1 MTQNPSEAPARPDF
15 QEAAAAAPEA
25 AAPEASDAADGV
37 PKRTDPRTF
46 LVQAVEV
53 FPRMILPLVAIAFT
67 MRDDGPLAIP
77 ILLGLG
83 ALFLVISTFFT
94 FLAWWRLT
102 YRVGESDIRLESGL
116 LSRAARSVPYDRI
129 QDVSLEQGFVPRLFG
144 LTMVKFETGAGGSDE
159 IKLAYLTNEEGA
171 ALRELVR
178 ELRDEA
184 GDGSTVAPSP
194 QVEDPAPDTA
204 EAPVL
209 FAMGPRRLFVFGL
222 FEFSLALVAFLGA
235 AAQQVDFILPFDI
248 WDFETWQRLVA
259 GPGEQIAQLGPIGQ
273 ALGGIAA
280 VVSLL
285 IVGLL
290 TGIIRT
296 FTREWDFRLE
306 RNPKG
311 FRRRRG
317 LFTRT
322 DVVMPVHRVQAVRI
336 GTGAVRHRFGWKS
349 LMLVSLAQDSGN
361 ASHVVAPFAKAHEL
375 TPILK
380 VAGFPLPPRGLDWHR
395 TTASYRIVS
404 AVFGAAGYALL
415 ALIAAGVVLYL
426 DEPRYDWG
434 WLVVLGL
441 VVLSAFAAFRQIF
454 LWHVERHALSPSH
467 LYKRSGWL
475 APGFAIADRVKLQSV
490 EISRGPL
497 GRLFGY
503 VTVNLGLAGG
513 SYALPGIT
521 RAKAEDLR
529 AALLASMVET
539 DFSRLV
545 R

>member
-1 MTQNPSEAPARPDF
+1 MTPPPEGDGAVGEAIRAD
-15 QEAAAAAPEA
+15 EA
-25 AAPEASDAADGV
+25 DAADGS

-46 LVQAVEV
+46 LVQVVETI
-53 FPRMILPLVAIAFT
+53 PRVILPLGAVFFA
-67 MRDDGPLAIP
+67 MRDEGPLAFPVMLGFAGIF
-77 ILLGLG
+77 LL
-83 ALFLVISTFFT
+83 VSTFFT
-94 FLAWWRLT
+94 FLGWWRQT
-102 YRVGESDIRLESGL
+102 YRVGENDIRLETGV

-171 ALRELVR
+171 RLRELVR

-184 GDGSTVAPSP
+184 EGVAGDTAGAAEDTDEKAPSG
-194 QVEDPAPDTA
+194 

-235 AAQQVDFILPFDI
+235 AAQQFDFLLPFDI
-248 WDFETWQRLVA
+248 WDFDFWQGLVA
-259 GPGEQIAQLGPIGQ
+259 GPGERIAELGPVSQ
-273 ALGGIAA
+273 ALGAIAA
-280 VVSLL
+280 ILSLL
-285 IVGLL
+285 AVGLV
-290 TGIIRT
+290 TGIVRT
-296 FTREWDFRLE
+296 FTRDWDFRLE
-306 RNPKG
+306 RTPKG

-317 LFTRT
+317 MFTRT

-336 GTGAVRHRFGWKS
+336 ATGAIRHRFGWKS
-349 LMLVSLAQDSGN
+349 LKLVSLAQDSGN
-361 ASHVVAPFAKAHEL
+361 ASHVVAPFAKAREL

-395 TTASYRIVS
+395 TTASYRVL
-404 AVFGAAGYALL
+404 AALVGAAGYAALAILLGGVVQHLDDPQYEWLWLAVL
-415 ALIAAGVVLYL
+415 ALVGM
-426 DEPRYDWG
+426 
-434 WLVVLGL
+434 
-441 VVLSAFAAFRQIF
+441 SAFAGVRQLF
-454 LWHVERHALSPSH
+454 LWRVERYALSANH
-467 LYKRSGWL
+467 LYQRRGWL

-490 EISRGPL
+490 DIVRGPF

-503 VTVNLGLAGG
+503 VTLHLGLAGG
-513 SYALPGIT
+513 TFALPGIPP
-521 RAKAEDLR
+521 AEAERLR
-529 AALLASMVET
+529 RELLASMVET

>member
-1 MTQNPSEAPARPDF
+1 MTENPGDASVRPEVEEAGATAPA
-15 QEAAAAAPEA
+15 E
-25 AAPEASDAADGV
+25 AADGL

-46 LVQAVEV
+46 LVQALQT
-53 FPRMILPLVAIAFT
+53 LPSMAVPFAALAFT
-67 MRDDGPLAIP
+67 FRDESGLPIG
-77 ILLGLG
+77 ILLGLV
-83 ALFLVISTFFT
+83 AAFLAFNTIFT
-94 FLAWWRLT
+94 FLSWRRLT
-102 YRVGESDIRLESGL
+102 YRVGESDIRMESGL

-184 GDGSTVAPSP
+184 EAGAEGRALHASREKNAA
-194 QVEDPAPDTA
+194 EAAPD
-204 EAPVL
+204 APVL

-235 AAQQVDFILPFDI
+235 AAQQFDFLLPFDI

-273 ALGGIAA
+273 ALGAIAA

-285 IVGLL
+285 LVGLL
-290 TGIIRT
+290 TGVIRT
-296 FTREWDFRLE
+296 VTRDWGFRLE

-336 GTGAVRHRFGWKS
+336 ATGAVRHRFGWKS
-349 LMLVSLAQDSGN
+349 LMLVSLAQDAGN

-404 AVFGAAGYALL
+404 ALLGAAGYGLL
-415 ALIAAGVVLYL
+415 AVIAVGVALYL
-426 DEPRYDWG
+426 DEPRYDWV
-434 WLVVLGL
+434 WLVALGL
-441 VVLSAFAAFRQIF
+441 AGLSAFAAIHQIF
-454 LWHVERHALSPSH
+454 LWRAERHALSPSH
-467 LYKRSGWL
+467 LYKRRGWL

-490 EISRGPL
+490 EIARGPL

-503 VTVNLGLAGG
+503 VTLHLGLAGG

-521 RAKAEDLR
+521 RAEAERLR
-529 AALLASMVET
+529 AALLESMVDT

>member
-1 MTQNPSEAPARPDF
+1 MTENPGNAPERTKPEEGAFIAPA
-15 QEAAAAAPEA
+15 ET
-25 AAPEASDAADGV
+25 ADGL

-46 LVQAVEV
+46 IVQALQTLPSMAVPFAALAFTFRDESGLP
-53 FPRMILPLVAIAFT
+53 FGILLALVAAFLIFNA
-67 MRDDGPLAIP
+67 G
-77 ILLGLG
+77 
-83 ALFLVISTFFT
+83 FT
-94 FLAWWRLT
+94 FLAWRRLT
-102 YRVGESDIRLESGL
+102 YRVGESDIRVESGL

-129 QDVSLEQGFVPRLFG
+129 QDVSLEQGFVARLFG
-144 LTMVKFETGAGGSDE
+144 LTMVKFETGTGGSDE
-159 IKLAYLTNEEGA
+159 ITLAYLTSEEGA

-184 GDGSTVAPSP
+184 EYGAEYEAEAATARQVREQNTAP
-194 QVEDPAPDTA
+194 EGAD
-204 EAPVL
+204 APVL
-209 FAMGPRRLFVFGL
+209 FSMGPRRLFVFGL

-235 AAQQVDFILPFDI
+235 AAQQFDFLLPFDI
-248 WDFETWQRLVA
+248 WDFETWQRMVA

-273 ALGGIAA
+273 ALGAIAA
-280 VVSLL
+280 IVSLL
-285 IVGLL
+285 LVGLL

-296 FTREWDFRLE
+296 FTRDWDFRLE
-306 RNPKG
+306 RSPKG

-349 LMLVSLAQDSGN
+349 LMLVSLAQDAGN
-361 ASHVVAPFAKAHEL
+361 SSHVVAPFAKAHEL

-380 VAGFPLPPRGLDWHR
+380 VAGFPLPPRGLDWQR

-404 AVFGAAGYALL
+404 ALLGAAGYALL
-415 ALIAAGVVLYL
+415 ALVAAGVALYL
-426 DEPRYDWG
+426 EEPRYDWV
-434 WLVVLGL
+434 WLVALGL
-441 VVLSAFAAFRQIF
+441 AGLSAFAAIRQIF
-454 LWHVERHALSPSH
+454 LWRVERHALSPSH
-467 LYKRSGWL
+467 LYKRRGWL

-490 EISRGPL
+490 EIARGPF

-503 VTVNLGLAGG
+503 VTLHLGLAGG
-513 SYALPGIT
+513 SYALPGIA
-521 RAKAEDLR
+521 RDEAERLR